1 MDAGKD
7 KDGKYYYC
15 LEYLSLLPLNE
26 LFVFGRNLT
35 SFWRRQFELINKFL
49 EACKQNFPEDHLYKK
64 KVIADTLWL
73 LENKTIM
80 RLDDYLSSSTLSL
93 SSILVSSNSKNY
105 TIKEIRDCCIDKALS
120 LEVIPSV
127 LHGDFCR

>member
-1 MDAGKD
+1 MSSISVTTERSFNTISIKDGILRKSGTISEIIQGEEFWYKNIPLPIKPYIPHLMDAGKD

-64 KVIADTLWL
+64 RSL
-73 LENKTIM
+73 LIH
-80 RLDDYLSSSTLSL
+80 Y
-93 SSILVSSNSKNY
+93 
-105 TIKEIRDCCIDKALS
+105 
-120 LEVIPSV
+120 
-127 LHGDFCR
+127 GF

>member
-1 MDAGKD
+1 MESSVNLELISEIIQGEEFWYKNIPLPIKPYIPHLMDAGKD

-49 EACKQNFPEDHLYKK
+49 EGLQTE
-64 KVIADTLWL
+64 
-73 LENKTIM
+73 
-80 RLDDYLSSSTLSL
+80 LSRRSF
-93 SSILVSSNSKNY
+93 
-105 TIKEIRDCCIDKALS
+105 IKEKGHC
-120 LEVIPSV
+120 
-127 LHGDFCR
+127 